1 VKDEV
6 NNLVKTCIYGMID
19 FCVDANKKILMKIYA
34 EIKKIFL

>member
-1 VKDEV
+1 
-6 NNLVKTCIYGMID
+6 MID